1 MKRFNVVI
9 SKADGVEMYPM
20 RDWLRKNPEYIP
32 EGYNLE
38 QHNSW
43 QLRGALKRT
52 GWTVQEM
59 EDEVRLIMPNT
70 QNDSSSIETVLGE
83 EADSVNSEETETAFG
98 LEYQLRDFIAQNL
111 TSILVQGKRL
121 SLYVDENGRN
131 GVEYPTAVGP
141 IDILATDAEGTF
153 VVLELKRAR
162 SPDYTIGQL
171 SRYMGW
177 IKQTIGKN
185 REVHGVI
192 VAKQISD
199 NLKYAISVIPNVSLF
214 EYEVTFKLIPANDLV
229 GASTIL

>member
-1 MKRFNVVI
+1 
-9 SKADGVEMYPM
+9 MYSM
-20 RDWLRKNPEYIP
+20 RDWLRKNPEHIP
-32 EGYNLE
+32 KGCSLE

-43 QLRGALKRT
+43 RLRDALKRN

-59 EDEVRLIMPNT
+59 EAEVRLIMPNA
-70 QNDSSSIETVLGE
+70 QNDSSAIEAVLGE
-83 EADSVNSEETETAFG
+83 EADSANYEESETVFE

-111 TSILVQGKRL
+111 SSIPVQGKKL
-121 SLYVDENGRN
+121 KLYVDENGRS
-131 GVEYPTAVGP
+131 GVEYPTAVGQ
-141 IDILATDAEGTF
+141 IDILATDAEGAF

-171 SRYMGW
+171 SRYMGC

-192 VAKQISD
+192 VAKEISD

-214 EYEVTFKLIPANDLV
+214 EYEVTFKLVPANDL
-229 GASTIL
+229 I